1 ALKQNQTRD
10 ILSQEHLKQMLD
22 VLETNGRFI
31 ENILNQYNESELKEV
46 KYERKD
52 LDIPERKEKGSDM
65 QLDSELETDF
75 KHNNSA
81 TQKKLFSYN
90 AFKNPKVDYF
100 FNVVDN
106 GMHSFYIRKAIEF
119 YVDNSSKFKNI

>member
-1 ALKQNQTRD
+1 MKQNQTRD

-65 QLDSELETDF
+65 QLDSELET
-75 KHNNSA
+75 
-81 TQKKLFSYN
+81 
-90 AFKNPKVDYF
+90 
-100 FNVVDN
+100 
-106 GMHSFYIRKAIEF
+106 
-119 YVDNSSKFKNI
+119 